1 MVIDRFSL
9 RSVPILPRHVSFINL
24 PMALLDLAVIGDWLW
39 RGEPFNSE
47 AGNLKKEV
55 A

>member
-1 MVIDRFSL
+1 MVIDRFSG

-39 RGEPFNSE
+39 RGEPLVSE
-47 AGNLKKEV
+47 ARNKNK
-55 A
+55 